1 MTADAV
7 GGVWSYALDLADAL
21 AERGVSVALALMGE
35 RPAPERRRALER
47 SRVERWFEGDF
58 ALEWQQDWPSVR
70 RAGDWLLRVAERV
83 EPDVV
88 HLNGYV
94 HAPLRWDAPTVV
106 VAHSCVLSWHEAV
119 RGRAAPSQ
127 WDTYRR
133 EVARGLAAADLVVAP
148 TLAMLDALGRHYPL
162 PRATHVIA
170 NGVSPAPPARLPR
183 RRAVLTA
190 GRLWDEAKNVGLLV
204 EAARRLDAPV
214 ELAGDTGDAPPP
226 HVRALG
232 RLARDELRRRMAA
245 SAVFCAPTRYEPFGL
260 GPLEAAQAGCV
271 LVLGDIASLRE
282 LWDGAAL
289 FVDPDDGVAL
299 VVALRRALEDHERL
313 GALARRRARAYTA
326 TRMADAYRDAY
337 ATLEWGEVPA

>member
-70 RAGDWLLRVAERV
+70 RAEDWLLRVSERV

-94 HAPLRWDAPTVV
+94 HATLPWGVPTVV

-119 RGRAAPSQ
+119 RGCAAPTE

-133 EVARGLAAADLVVAP
+133 EVAAGLAAADLVVAP
-148 TLAMLDALGRHYPL
+148 TLAMLEALRCHYPL
-162 PRATHVIA
+162 PRATQVIP
-170 NGVSPAPPARLPR
+170 NGSSPGPR
-183 RRAVLTA
+183 AQGRKRRAILAA
-190 GRLWDEAKNVGLLV
+190 GRLWDEGKNVAALV
-204 EAARRLDAPV
+204 EAARWLDAPV
-214 ELAGDTGDAPPP
+214 ELAGEMRDTPPP
-226 HVRALG
+226 HVHALG
-232 RLARDELRRRMAA
+232 RLARDELRARMAA
-245 SAVFCAPTRYEPFGL
+245 TAVFCAPARYEPFGL
-260 GPLEAAQAGCV
+260 GPLEAAQAGCA
-271 LVLGDIASLRE
+271 LVLGDIPSLRE

-289 FVDPDDGVAL
+289 FVDPDDGDAL
-299 VVALRRALEDHERL
+299 VAALRRALGQYERL
-313 GALARRRARAYTA
+313 STLARWRARAYTA

-337 ATLEWGEVPA
+337 TTLARIEIPA